1 MVLISDNE
9 ANALRMTGNTCA
21 QDERYVLYYR
31 LICRSEFLLIP
42 SPSERQAKQEMSLHV
57 N

>member
-9 ANALRMTGNTCA
+9 ANALRMSGKTFA

-31 LICRSEFLLIP
+31 LLCRSEFLPIP
-42 SPSERQAKQEMSLHV
+42 SPSEKEMNLHV